1 VLACAPPSHEFA
13 RCSCATCDQR
23 VSAGDG
29 GCVENTTHRHRGDTD
44 RRRREGGR
52 KETGRRREGGSRRPD
67 TRQTHT
73 GKRGYEDQRGGR
85 RMRSLARL
93 RPRQARRRARPP
105 CAPALVSASPAPR
118 TLLFLPPWQIQESQG
133 LSASLSEADSMSLSL
148 PVTMVAQRM
157 RIACSSCQ
165 RCQRASEPLT
175 SPSARAPALLL
186 LLIPFPR
193 PLYEHA

>member
-1 VLACAPPSHEFA
+1 MRRRPGTGRGAGKTEGRQDWPERCWPARRPRMNLPAVLAP
-13 RCSCATCDQR
+13 R
-23 VSAGDG
+23 VINVSVQGTGD
-29 GCVENTTHRHRGDTD
+29 VWRTPHTDIATD

-133 LSASLSEADSMSLSL
+133 LSASLSEADSMSL
-148 PVTMVAQRM
+148 
-157 RIACSSCQ
+157 
-165 RCQRASEPLT
+165 
-175 SPSARAPALLL
+175 
-186 LLIPFPR
+186 
-193 PLYEHA
+193 